1 MRTDK
6 GSGMALFEIDESS
19 VWVQLRNR
27 FVYLIK
33 TGHYNPGDQL
43 PSVRTLAAEA
53 AINYNTV
60 SKVYVNLEHD
70 GYVESVRGRGV
81 FVRDIGGLAADD
93 VRSIA
98 DTEIEESIKRCLAL
112 GMTIDEV
119 MLRMIDVAHKI
130 QRETGSSDSMRRGLY
145 EKSQREKTD

>member
-1 MRTDK
+1 
-6 GSGMALFEIDESS
+6 MALFEIDESS
-19 VWVQLRNR
+19 GLPVWVQLRNR

-33 TGHYNPGDQL
+33 TGHYEPGDQL

-81 FVRDIGGLAADD
+81 FVRDIGNLVADD
-93 VRSIA
+93 VLSIA
-98 DTEIEESIKRCLAL
+98 DTEIEASIKRCLAL
-112 GMTIDEV
+112 GMTMDEI
-119 MLRMIDVAHKI
+119 MLRMIDVAHKV
-130 QRETGSSDSMRRGLY
+130 QQETGSNESTRRELY
-145 EKSQREKTD
+145 EKSQRKESD